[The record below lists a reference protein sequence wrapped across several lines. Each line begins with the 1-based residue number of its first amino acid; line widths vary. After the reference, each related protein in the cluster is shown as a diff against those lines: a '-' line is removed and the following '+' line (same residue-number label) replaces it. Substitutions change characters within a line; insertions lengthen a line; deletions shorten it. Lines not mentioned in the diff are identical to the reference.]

1 MARYC
6 WLIAIAVS
14 LAACSQ
20 RPEEKPP
27 PPQTAPATTQSTETS
42 QNTELRDAVQA
53 PLEQAEDV
61 QQTLDERAAQMRA
74 TLESESEGDEPDD
87 PTKKKDD
94 EEDGEE

>member
-1 MARYC
+1 M
-6 WLIAIAVS
+6 IAIAVS
-14 LAACSQ
+14 LAACS
-20 RPEEKPP
+20 RGPEEKPP

-53 PLEQAEDV
+53 PLEQGEDV

-74 TLESESEGDEPDD
+74 TLESESEGDEPED
-87 PTKKKDD
+87 PAKKKGD